1 MPAVFVD
8 EEPQAH
14 FVDDAGPAE
23 GRAKFLEDLPA
34 PTPPPIPAEQIR
46 MTLEPGVT
54 EGKSAEQA
62 DIERANKIGAPQVEL
77 NKQSAPF
84 NLREHLSMARERP
97 SDKLQYWAQRIPWS
111 PAGIIQPL
119 EVKSAADRIQAG
131 IGEPKD
137 FEKLSDFIVSA
148 ERQQNAGVISKA
160 VDIATALPA
169 FAAEFSAT
177 GGAFTGTRAAAQR
190 AGLAALEESA
200 KAVAGKAARYVATKA
215 AEAPAFIAGA
225 AAQTLAN
232 PKLIA
237 ENFVQNELNRVKFK
251 EGDQGQI
258 ETIIKDDDVGFAGN
272 LRNSFL
278 KAGFDIGTEYA
289 GELLHPLK
297 AAIAARWMNAVPGRT
312 PGALQK
318 ALDASGWHGVL
329 GEMFEE
335 RLNEFAAPLY
345 GENYQPPS
353 PQQLMAEALAFSV
366 PGTAERLLSGRGPA
380 IEKGKENAT
389 TQRTEQPRTQRGEA
403 NAGIQPVGEN
413 RVNQPVEQPPRA
425 PDSERNRVPPGEVP
439 PQVETPPGTPV
450 TTKAPLAVRILTARG
465 VAPDVAEFVAARA
478 GDKPANE
485 TAEDY
490 RTRVNGLHDEFGFKV
505 PTEVNPAS
513 SEASLRASAAAEGFT
528 EEQIQNTLAKAKA
541 ADTAV
546 HAANTA
552 LIGRI
557 QAARQ
562 PATVTPEPPTAPP
575 TLPDVAAR
583 FLPEDARRL
592 LQEHAGNIANAS
604 AALGQIVQR
613 HLDSGGQAILYVD
626 GKAVPIVQAENGML
640 RDKKNQQWGTM
651 PLFTGRTSQ
660 NRLDLLPI
668 SATKAPVPATI
679 PPVVATKPL
688 VGETE
693 ADLRERILGP
703 PKDAP
708 QEVVLERLKAR
719 LLEAKNDGGEGG
731 GFHAS
736 GAWFDIGINFPTPGK
751 SYINGRGITINVPT
765 ADLKRGDLS
774 NAEILIGGKKT
785 QIEDIAEKLP
795 KAPLPKEEGVKPPE
809 VNSEQAIRDLID
821 SPETTAQKSV
831 KMRQMAEAAGIELK
845 AMQER
850 VEAVLV
856 KMANEIARNEGL
868 RPTTRFHAL
877 VNLYERQPLFSAR
890 TSTSVA
896 DQAYSTP
903 APIAFALR
911 HMTGVTSQTPVYD
924 ATAGNGMLLLG
935 SKLGESVANE
945 INPNRAQA
953 LRDLGVGTVTQNDA
967 TKFVPAEDSPVV
979 HLNPPFGSIPNTNYD
994 GYGIRKLEHLISLK
1008 GLEAMEDGGSAA
1020 IILGAALHEKEQGKG
1035 AQWIFENYLYGHYN
1049 VVDNF
1054 EIAGDLYA
1062 KQGAKFPVRVLVIV
1076 GRKATPVTGE
1086 FAPKHVDRLTNW
1098 DDVWAR
1104 AEKARNEAE
1113 RIRSSLGT
1121 GGPGPISPGI
1131 PEGAQKP
1138 APGPGLVPVRP
1149 GETAAPAGGGGLRRG
1164 NRGGKSTA
1172 PGGPTGVGEPVAP
1185 AGPAAQPGNAGQPAQ
1200 QPGGIGQPTPPVEGR
1215 SSSGA
1220 EDEVPPSAGGTE
1232 AGGGTKPGVVS
1243 KPGNIKAADI
1253 GDLSLDDLDA
1263 LLAGTPEEQPPPA
1276 PAPIPPAPEA
1286 PYHYPQPLEGQPYE
1300 QPPQAPYGY
1309 PEPLEG
1315 QPYETERATTPRPP
1329 RPPRKPP
1336 TQPPKK
1342 PKLSDVGKHL
1352 VEGAKSSFEA
1362 LDQLFGRGTH
1372 MGALGPTFDENTY
1385 AAAKPHFAKAW
1396 SEYVKAGATLQE
1408 YIQYVLGRFGN
1419 GVRIYLKQFLADM
1432 QEEAKA
1438 KKEKPKATETQIPYE
1453 QRAEGYSFGL
1463 LTPSNIGNGTH
1474 AALDA
1479 LKARVGPLTD
1489 FVADRLNQSP
1499 TELQK
1504 GLSGE
1509 QIDGVALAID
1519 QIENG
1524 GALIIGDE
1532 TGIGKG
1538 RQAAAI
1544 IRYAHLQGKIPVFFT
1559 KDPKLFTDMYGDLAD
1574 IGTTIRPLIFG
1585 DPSKASIVNEN
1596 GDVIVKAPTKKR
1608 QDAIMRDIQER
1619 GIQAAGYDAIF
1630 STYSQVNVE
1639 NERQRFLEG
1648 LAHNQDTILI
1658 LDEAHEA
1665 AGDGESSMQAAF
1677 MQGGQVRRGSG
1688 ADRTIVNKVGLLNAP
1703 GTAEGRGGV
1712 TYLSATYAKRP
1723 DNTPLYFR
1731 TALRKAAQSFQQVVD
1746 AMKKGGVALQQAV
1759 SEALAAA
1766 GQYVRRERD
1775 FSGVRYEL
1783 KKIAVADEPALV
1795 QQVDGITDL
1804 LGQIVQFSHSVREA
1818 AQSAGGATSTAM
1830 SDNAIDVADFAAL
1843 VHNQVGQLLLAAKAD
1858 EVVKEAA
1865 EAHSRGEKPV
1875 IALMNT
1881 MESFLDQY
1889 TTEHNIKPGQPIQ
1902 LRWHELLRY
1911 ALSRTLRGKV
1921 QQPNGD
1927 TVIVQLTPEEL
1938 GLSPQFEAI
1947 MEQIGE
1953 LETEFPVSPIDYI
1966 VQQLE
1971 AKGVKTGELTGRT
1984 SGINYTDVKAG
1995 QGTYKRFPKANKN
2008 TLVNGFNGGVLNG
2021 LLLNASGSTGLSIHA
2036 SEKFFDKK
2044 PRHMVIAQ
2052 PALDINVFVQTL
2064 GRIKRTGM
2072 VLNGENPDGS
2082 KWGARYTHLV
2092 LPLQAEMRPAA
2103 VTNRK
2108 MKSLNANTT
2117 AESKSGVKIESA
2129 DFLNKY
2135 GDEIVSEF
2143 LDENR
2148 EWQPRL
2154 GLWIDHN
2161 QDGTVKVQND
2171 IARKFTGRMSLMPNS
2186 QQEEAYN
2193 QIIPAYNELID
2204 RLKTTGEYDLDIVVH
2219 KDWDGTQLSDDQ
2231 LAPGTDESSIFT
2243 ASVRA
2248 QRWEITDNRHVP
2260 TGEEMLEEFN
2270 RQTGGVEKLREN
2282 WQAQIRETEKQIRD
2296 RIAAAD
2302 KAIDEAANEP
2312 DPTKRALLAARA
2324 QNEMTA
2330 MLQAQAKWS
2339 DTKDTL
2345 NRILSM
2351 AGDPVELEDSE
2362 THETFD
2368 GMLVGFKMPNL
2379 ARGLRV
2385 SPSAYHLRYLIDA
2398 PGGKMFLRGSMF
2410 PSKWT
2415 QNRSDRPLSDFK
2427 GARAG
2432 QRYARWVVT
2441 GNPIKA
2447 YEATGGRGK
2456 MVRFQSRDGQ
2466 TITGLIMPV
2475 KWDISKLASDPRLEL
2490 VSGAAIANFLR
2501 AQRGDQNHA
2510 VESKSG
2516 IVRINRSSTGAYAI
2530 SVPAARRTGGDYFLD
2545 LALRKIVGD
2554 FNKTGARMLA
2564 QVAPDKLVAAAD
2576 RVMQIAGER
2585 LRVSGKVSPEMI
2597 SVIEAAN
2604 KPGGTASD
2612 VANRIAEALNRL
2624 KSNRR
2629 PGDLQLF
2636 GLVPLVWDKAIDIA
2650 RGIVLAGGKVADA
2663 VAKAIEYI
2671 RANHKGDWDEAGARA
2686 ALETAAQKPAATEEG
2701 LTEPAEGEQPPVVD
2715 DHWVPTQVKGVTWYV
2730 RDRDKLSPE
2739 STARSI
2745 DAAEAAFKAAGFDSE
2760 RRTMFDQGD
2769 HQTKSILFIPET
2781 ENADEKGRKLA
2792 EVLEREI
2799 ATQREAG
2806 KGADHVSTLIN
2817 SVREGFDQPGSAFRQ
2832 MSQQVRN
2839 RLFALAQE
2847 EASWRGR
2854 ALRALANSKADIIRI
2869 ARNVDVY
2876 LQRIYSTAFAD
2887 KAPGGAAGASDIADD
2902 LRASLREVLTD
2913 EEIDRL
2919 PELIADPAQ
2928 RERIKAALK
2937 KALEKVAPKG
2947 AKRFGRRN
2955 WRTIESLIQ
2964 GGILDDTEWFKDLA
2978 RKRGWKVPTDAEIEQ
2993 MRKLADEEQALRKP
3007 TDAELAKVG
3016 EDPKARERLL
3026 ADIEAATRET
3036 RFKLQKRLAVMWSEM
3051 TKPVS
3056 LRNYWAQRQNTARF
3070 LNELMTANLLFRA
3083 SFVSKQAIDVATQ
3096 WFWRMPMRAIAQA
3109 LTLRKNDL
3117 AAGKQ
3122 VRFWDDA
3129 QAALKDIYGD
3139 SIKSLKVATAK
3150 ARAALAG
3157 RVEIRNVDR
3166 LMGSVS
3172 ALDRLWLRAD
3182 RAAEDGRKAEAF
3194 MWRAVA
3200 AIGFSY
3206 KVAGAFDYLHGTPAE
3221 WNERRFRVI
3230 EALRETGVDP
3240 AAARVQAG
3248 WVMDGA
3254 LAEYPEAVAMTRSML
3269 EARGIPFTEQQ
3280 LREDAWN
3287 MVERRQYQRIG
3298 DLGLPVDAI
3307 REHSELYRN
3316 TLGWNEREMRGPGGL
3331 VGTLVHGVG
3340 AIGEGIGIPLAMG
3353 RFGNAI
3359 AIGINRQLH
3368 KTPLYALAN
3377 IRLPFLRGG
3386 QEPSPW
3392 SRTMTDIYERRLEAV
3407 AGTMLGSTLLTL
3419 AAAGLLKVWLKPPP
3433 DKEERE
3439 LWEREGHKA
3448 GTVEIPLGDGKYQ
3461 VWSLTA
3467 GPFALLAPYLAAG
3480 GAINDLTVKREK
3492 QQAKLNAEAAKKGLT
3507 PAQLP
3512 PPDISDW
3519 FGVAAQAAQ
3528 ASVLGNRT
3536 ASGWFNSV
3544 TDYGTPNVKKFV
3556 ASQFTPMVPG
3566 LPALQEVSRMA
3577 GVIIDPKK
3585 ADVMDFLVPLPT
3597 SKARK
3602 YNMLGDPVGTQDDLQ
3617 RVVQTL
3623 TGGTYP
3629 SISPGQAHEAD
3640 AYKALFATGY
3650 RPPSIDPN
3658 AGHAI
3663 GGDFRPF
3670 TESELE
3676 RYTDARSRNLREEL
3690 GRLGPTASAKDAREA
3705 YQRANDAALRETG
3718 VTVATRTTT
3727 PSGATVTRVASSRG
3741 GVGVPTRTT
3750 EARSGTGGRAA
3761 RGRLSRGL
3769 RGVRFGR
3776 RGLARASRL
3785 RLQPRL
3791 GRGRTRGLSRARVSS
3806 ARSAR
3811 V

>member
-34 PTPPPIPAEQIR
+34 PTPPPIPVEQIR
-46 MTLEPGVT
+46 TILEPGVT

-84 NLREHLSMARERP
+84 NLREHLTLARERP

-380 IEKGKENAT
+380 IEKGKQNAT
-389 TQRTEQPRTQRGEA
+389 TQRPEQPRTQRGETD
-403 NAGIQPVGEN
+403 AGIQPVGEN
-413 RVNQPVEQPPRA
+413 RVNAPVEQPPRT
-425 PDSERNRVPPGEVP
+425 PDSERNRVPPGEVA
-439 PQVETPPGTPV
+439 PQVETRPGAPV

-513 SEASLRASAAAEGFT
+513 SEASLRAAAAAEGFT

-562 PATVTPEPPTAPP
+562 PATVTPEPPKPQRVDVPGVGAVNIQYPAGSVRSGEDKAGDKWQVTMPAHYGDIVGTKGKDKDRIDIYVGPNAQAPGP
-575 TLPDVAAR
+575 VYVVNQYNPETGKFDEHKVMAGFPSLPDATAAYDAA
-583 FLPEDARRL
+583 FSDGSGPARRQSVQTFSPEQFQTWL
-592 LQEHAGNIANAS
+592 KEGDHSKPAGGERIDLQPPPKLVTKPVAPAT
-604 AALGQIVQR
+604 
-613 HLDSGGQAILYVD
+613 
-626 GKAVPIVQAENGML
+626 KPPVPE
-640 RDKKNQQWGTM
+640 
-651 PLFTGRTSQ
+651 
-660 NRLDLLPI
+660 
-668 SATKAPVPATI
+668 TKAPIPATI
-679 PPVVATKPL
+679 PPVGATKPP
-688 VGETE
+688 VGETQAPKSVTGETQPISPPAAPPAGAPPVVDVTAKPSATRAPE
-693 ADLRERILGP
+693 AAAVTQAKLDDIRKRREAIQAKLRKKLGQTNISVDP
-703 PKDAP
+703 EIATLVA
-708 QEVVLERLKAR
+708 ELAVNYTEEGVVRFADFARRVKEELPDIWERLKHYLGGAWR
-719 LLEAKNDGGEGG
+719 TAGEQNMELDEVTREQGKAAIQALEAE
-731 GFHAS
+731 
-736 GAWFDIGINFPTPGK
+736 T
-751 SYINGRGITINVPT
+751 
-765 ADLKRGDLS
+765 
-774 NAEILIGGKKT
+774 
-785 QIEDIAEKLP
+785 
-795 KAPLPKEEGVKPPE
+795 PLPKEEGVKSPE
-809 VNSEQAIRDLID
+809 VQPTKKEGEENTEVGIIQDAHRVAQNATDPLRAYRELVRLYSEQPRL
-821 SPETTAQKSV
+821 
-831 KMRQMAEAAGIELK
+831 G
-845 AMQER
+845 
-850 VEAVLV
+850 
-856 KMANEIARNEGL
+856 
-868 RPTTRFHAL
+868 TRT
-877 VNLYERQPLFSAR
+877 V
-890 TSTSVA
+890 TSKTN
-896 DQAYSTP
+896 QAYSTP
-903 APIAFALR
+903 PPLAYLAGRLADLRNGKVIAE
-911 HMTGVTSQTPVYD
+911 P
-924 ATAGNGMLLLG
+924 TAGNGMLLIETNPTARL
-935 SKLGESVANE
+935 LANE
-945 INPNRAQA
+945 LDADRADR
-953 LRDLGVGTVTQNDA
+953 LRKSFPRADISQMDA
-967 TKFVPAEDSPVV
+967 STEDFHNYLDGWSPDRVIA
-979 HLNPPFGSIPNTNYD
+979 NPPFGGVIEEGTSQTKRFPIINASTKKGETPSIDLAIALNSLDAMTQD
-994 GYGIRKLEHLISLK
+994 GKAVIIIGSKTGSMAANFGSDAARAQAYRRPEMLE
-1008 GLEAMEDGGSAA
+1008 
-1020 IILGAALHEKEQGKG
+1020 
-1035 AQWIFENYLYGHYN
+1035 FFRRFN
-1049 VVDNF
+1049 VKDWFTVS
-1054 EIAGDLYA
+1054 GDLY
-1062 KQGAKFPVRVLVIV
+1062 KKMGAGWPVDVIV
-1076 GRKATPVTGE
+1076 IDGKTPTPLPSEGGLQRPWITPPPVFNSWHDLEGKLNDAQLQPTREPSPTPGGSSG
-1086 FAPKHVDRLTNW
+1086 
-1098 DDVWAR
+1098 
-1104 AEKARNEAE
+1104 AESAGA
-1113 RIRSSLGT
+1113 GQ
-1121 GGPGPISPGI
+1121 GGPAVRPGGTQSPRPPLGNEPTVPAPGRPQEPTRPGI
-1131 PEGAQKP
+1131 PTGRP
-1138 APGPGLVPVRP
+1138 AVVPESRP
-1149 GETAAPAGGGGLRRG
+1149 ELPTGGGGLGQASAEGSAEINPGMARLVEGKVVLNVPYRSVSKNADPKLVVPANIADSMQRAVRQLEIDVG
-1164 NRGGKSTA
+1164 KPVDEYLAEKMKWTREELFKRLSSAQIEAVALFVRNSENRGTGLINSDQ
-1172 PGGPTGVGEPVAP
+1172 TGVGKGRTVAS
-1185 AGPAAQPGNAGQPAQ
+1185 
-1200 QPGGIGQPTPPVEGR
+1200 VM
-1215 SSSGA
+1215 
-1220 EDEVPPSAGGTE
+1220 DY
-1232 AGGGTKPGVVS
+1232 
-1243 KPGNIKAADI
+1243 
-1253 GDLSLDDLDA
+1253 
-1263 LLAGTPEEQPPPA
+1263 A
-1276 PAPIPPAPEA
+1276 PKVGKIPIFI
-1286 PYHYPQPLEGQPYE
+1286 
-1300 QPPQAPYGY
+1300 
-1309 PEPLEG
+1309 
-1315 QPYETERATTPRPP
+1315 
-1329 RPPRKPP
+1329 
-1336 TQPPKK
+1336 TQ
-1342 PKLSDVGKHL
+1342 GKHL
-1352 VEGAKSSFEA
+1352 YTDMAGRDLPSIGNKKFRPFITDSDYEYENGEGTSISDKP
-1362 LDQLFGRGTH
+1362 G
-1372 MGALGPTFDENTY
+1372 
-1385 AAAKPHFAKAW
+1385 AAAQREAMEEIARTGKLPPGVHGIFTTYYQLQADKP
-1396 SEYVKAGATLQE
+1396 Q
-1408 YIQYVLGRFGN
+1408 
-1419 GVRIYLKQFLADM
+1419 
-1432 QEEAKA
+1432 
-1438 KKEKPKATETQIPYE
+1438 
-1453 QRAEGYSFGL
+1453 GYSETPQARARRKRR
-1463 LTPSNIGNGTH
+1463 LT
-1474 AALDA
+1474 
-1479 LKARVGPLTD
+1479 ARPDGP
-1489 FVADRLNQSP
+1489 RLAM
-1499 TELQK
+1499 LR
-1504 GLSGE
+1504 
-1509 QIDGVALAID
+1509 ALAP
-1519 QIENG
+1519 N
-1524 GALIIGDE
+1524 
-1532 TGIGKG
+1532 
-1538 RQAAAI
+1538 
-1544 IRYAHLQGKIPVFFT
+1544 
-1559 KDPKLFTDMYGDLAD
+1559 
-1574 IGTTIRPLIFG
+1574 
-1585 DPSKASIVNEN
+1585 
-1596 GDVIVKAPTKKR
+1596 
-1608 QDAIMRDIQER
+1608 
-1619 GIQAAGYDAIF
+1619 AIF
-1630 STYSQVNVE
+1630 V
-1639 NERQRFLEG
+1639 
-1648 LAHNQDTILI
+1648 
-1658 LDEAHEA
+1658 LDEAHQA
-1665 AGDGESSMQAAF
+1665 AGIDS
-1677 MQGGQVRRGSG
+1677 
-1688 ADRTIVNKVGLLNAP
+1688 DVGLSLQSILPNA
-1703 GTAEGRGGV
+1703 AGV
-1712 TYLSATYAKRP
+1712 YYSSATFAKRP
-1723 DNTPLYFR
+1723 DNLTLYAIG
-1731 TALRKAAQSFQQVVD
+1731 TALRLAGLSRTEMTELFKSGGVPMQQALTSMLAEEGEFVRREQDMSGVKFDFTPVSSSPEEEAQSADTYTSFLRDLHDIADQVN
-1746 AMKKGGVALQQAV
+1746 A
-1759 SEALAAA
+1759 AAA
-1766 GQYVRRERD
+1766 GFVDDVNQTRPDEAQVDLSGVNFGSRLFNLSNQYLFSLRSDATANEAIAALKRGQKPFVAVFNTMAGPIANLHEMGLPLDFGGLLRREMAKMLEVTIRD
-1775 FSGVRYEL
+1775 PLEDSGKRVVIL
-1783 KKIAVADEPALV
+1783 KPE
-1795 QQVDGITDL
+1795 DL
-1804 LGQIVQFSHSVREA
+1804 PD
-1818 AQSAGGATSTAM
+1818 GGAKYRQ
-1830 SDNAIDVADFAAL
+1830 I
-1843 VHNQVGQLLLAAKAD
+1843 
-1858 EVVKEAA
+1858 E
-1865 EAHSRGEKPV
+1865 
-1875 IALMNT
+1875 
-1881 MESFLDQY
+1881 
-1889 TTEHNIKPGQPIQ
+1889 
-1902 LRWHELLRY
+1902 
-1911 ALSRTLRGKV
+1911 
-1921 QQPNGD
+1921 
-1927 TVIVQLTPEEL
+1927 
-1938 GLSPQFEAI
+1938 
-1947 MEQIGE
+1947 EQIKATDFGSM
-1953 LETEFPVSPIDYI
+1953 PISPIDAI
-1966 VQQLE
+1966 KKKIQQAGYSIGE
-1971 AKGVKTGELTGRT
+1971 ITARDGELTEEGGVVKISKRDRST
-1984 SGINYTDVKAG
+1984 RNRILHEYNNADVKG
-1995 QGTYKRFPKANKN
+1995 GKAV
-2008 TLVNGFNGGVLNG
+2008 TGLDALIVNG
-2021 LLLNASGSTGLSIHA
+2021 SGSTGLSAHTDP
-2036 SEKFFDKK
+2036 KFRDQ
-2044 PRHMVIAQ
+2044 RQRYMIVAQ
-2052 PALDINVFVQTL
+2052 AAPDINVFMQMIGRVMRFGQTSL
-2064 GRIKRTGM
+2064 PAYKVLMTNLAAEKRFMTMLRGK
-2072 VLNGENPDGS
+2072 L
-2082 KWGARYTHLV
+2082 T
-2092 LPLQAEMRPAA
+2092 
-2103 VTNRK
+2103 
-2108 MKSLNANTT
+2108 SLNANTS
-2117 AESKSGVKIESA
+2117 AETESGITQGGLA
-2129 DFLNKY
+2129 DDVFNAI
-2135 GDEIVSEF
+2135 GDEVVGEVMLAHPDLAQLARIPLPNPMEADSFENFARYATGRFVLLPNDDAARLWRDISEIYDARIRA
-2143 LDENR
+2143 LDEAGEN
-2148 EWQPRL
+2148 PL
-2154 GLWIDHN
+2154 KAN
-2161 QDGTVKVQND
+2161 VQDLR
-2171 IARKFTGRMSLMPNS
+2171 A
-2186 QQEEAYN
+2186 
-2193 QIIPAYNELID
+2193 
-2204 RLKTTGEYDLDIVVH
+2204 KTTGIAEIV
-2219 KDWDGTQLSDDQ
+2219 
-2231 LAPGTDESSIFT
+2231 PGTGSTAFDGPVKLERIDIKPAKKPYTHEQAVAESEKNSDENEKAAEEWFAKQATAMRERIETMEKREAKQEQIDRTRQTLQAVYETVTAASRLLGQTVGVDPGGTGHPLFYAVPIALELKSRDQSDFSSNSKHTLKLATNTLRRTIHLPLSQLNSLKLVEESDPAEQFDNNSEST
-2243 ASVRA
+2243 STRYVATGNLLKGYAAAKGMSAHITKPAVTMYSTRRGALKTGVLLGAAFNPSTGVAGGRA
-2248 QRWEITDNRHVP
+2248 AVNKPDDFATLMDRRTPMAAGPVEITGTIVTVP
-2260 TGEEMLEEFN
+2260 SGTSTRNIWG
-2270 RQTGGVEKLREN
+2270 
-2282 WQAQIRETEKQIRD
+2282 D
-2296 RIAAAD
+2296 R
-2302 KAIDEAANEP
+2302 
-2312 DPTKRALLAARA
+2312 TF
-2324 QNEMTA
+2324 QNFF
-2330 MLQAQAKWS
+2330 QQS
-2339 DTKDTL
+2339 
-2345 NRILSM
+2345 
-2351 AGDPVELEDSE
+2351 PVE
-2362 THETFD
+2362 
-2368 GMLVGFKMPNL
+2368 
-2379 ARGLRV
+2379 
-2385 SPSAYHLRYLIDA
+2385 
-2398 PGGKMFLRGSMF
+2398 
-2410 PSKWT
+2410 
-2415 QNRSDRPLSDFK
+2415 
-2427 GARAG
+2427 RAG
-2432 QRYARWVVT
+2432 QFRGVMDRRMAFDFFRY
-2441 GNPIKA
+2441 
-2447 YEATGGRGK
+2447 
-2456 MVRFQSRDGQ
+2456 
-2466 TITGLIMPV
+2466 
-2475 KWDISKLASDPRLEL
+2475 LASKGLSIVEKQSEGTTR
-2490 VSGAAIANFLR
+2490 AIEFA
-2501 AQRGDQNHA
+2501 
-2510 VESKSG
+2510 E
-2516 IVRINRSSTGAYAI
+2516 
-2530 SVPAARRTGGDYFLD
+2530 P
-2545 LALRKIVGD
+2545 
-2554 FNKTGARMLA
+2554 
-2564 QVAPDKLVAAAD
+2564 P
-2576 RVMQIAGER
+2576 
-2585 LRVSGKVSPEMI
+2585 PET
-2597 SVIEAAN
+2597 
-2604 KPGGTASD
+2604 TASD
-2612 VANRIAEALNRL
+2612 VANKIADALGNL
-2624 KSNRR
+2624 KSGQE
-2629 PGDLQLF
+2629 PGQLHLF
-2636 GLVPLVWDKAIDIA
+2636 GVIPAVWDKAIEIA
-2650 RGIVLAGGKVADA
+2650 QGIIRAGGKVADA

-2671 RANHKGDWDEAGARA
+2671 RANHKGDWDEAGARG
-2686 ALETAAQKPAATEEG
+2686 ALESASQGKPATEEG

-2715 DHWVPTQVKGVTWYV
+2715 DHWVPTQVKGMTWYV

-2745 DAAEAAFKAAGFDSE
+2745 DAAEAAFTQAGLKSE
-2760 RRTMFDQGD
+2760 RRTMFDTGD
-2769 HQTKSILFIPET
+2769 SQTKSILFIPET

-2887 KAPGGAAGASDIADD
+2887 KAPGAPAGASDIADD

-2964 GGILDDTEWFKDLA
+2964 GGILDDTEWFKELA

-3056 LRNYWAQRQNTARF
+3056 LRDYWAQRQNNARF

-3096 WFWRMPMRAIAQA
+3096 WFWRMPMRAVAQA

-3182 RAAEDGRKAEAF
+3182 RAAEDGRNAEAF

-3230 EALRETGVDP
+3230 EALRETGVDA
-3240 AAARVQAG
+3240 AAARVQAD

-3307 REHSELYRN
+3307 REQSDLYRN

-3386 QEPSPW
+3386 QESSPW

-3407 AGTMLGSTLLTL
+3407 AGTMLGSTMLTL

-3448 GTVEIPLGDGKYQ
+3448 GTVEIPMGDGKYQ

-3467 GPFALLAPYLAAG
+3467 GPFALVAPYLAAG

-3536 ASGWFNSV
+3536 ASGWFNSI

-3676 RYTDARSRNLREEL
+3676 RYTAARSRNLREEL
-3690 GRLGPTASAKDAREA
+3690 GRLGPTADAKDAREA

-3727 PSGATVTRVASSRG
+3727 PSGATVTRAASSRG

-3761 RGRLSRGL
+3761 RGLSRGL

-3776 RGLARASRL
+3776 RGLARASRI

-3791 GRGRTRGLSRARVSS
+3791 GRGRARGLRGLSRARVSS
-3806 ARSAR
+3806 AR